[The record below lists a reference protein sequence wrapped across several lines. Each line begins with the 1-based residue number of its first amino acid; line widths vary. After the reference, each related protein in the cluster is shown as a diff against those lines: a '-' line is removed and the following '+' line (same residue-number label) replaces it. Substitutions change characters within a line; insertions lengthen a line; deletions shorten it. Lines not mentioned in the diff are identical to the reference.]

1 MKKSR
6 FKWTGS
12 LHWQRPWIKRKAKFV
27 RKYLETIVLF
37 KEELNLLESAKLVNS
52 LIFLDAWNRLTTI
65 KSFLMDFT
73 ARKLRGNVL
82 KGAYSASFFVPLPT
96 TGMNSY
102 DLSNFLH
109 GNTPCDLTITQ
120 CSRANFVAWKL
131 NAHCFRKDCYLGFVV
146 LNLHLKVPNT
156 YLDPTGTE
164 NHLKRFES
172 RSLAA
177 GNGFCI
183 DSCHVCGEGGYCF
196 ALLLVP
202 PLIVKMNWYDML
214 NCCTR

>member
-1 MKKSR
+1 M
-6 FKWTGS
+6 
-12 LHWQRPWIKRKAKFV
+12 V

-73 ARKLRGNVL
+73 ARKLRGNVF

-120 CSRANFVAWKL
+120 CSRANFVA
-131 NAHCFRKDCYLGFVV
+131 
-146 LNLHLKVPNT
+146 
-156 YLDPTGTE
+156 
-164 NHLKRFES
+164 
-172 RSLAA
+172 
-177 GNGFCI
+177 
-183 DSCHVCGEGGYCF
+183 
-196 ALLLVP
+196 
-202 PLIVKMNWYDML
+202 
-214 NCCTR
+214 